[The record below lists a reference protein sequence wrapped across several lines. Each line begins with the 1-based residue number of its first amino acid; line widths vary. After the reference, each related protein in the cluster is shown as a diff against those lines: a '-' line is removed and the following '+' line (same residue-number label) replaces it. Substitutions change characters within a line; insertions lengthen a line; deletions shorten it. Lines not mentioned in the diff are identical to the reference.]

1 MYEEKKKEKA
11 CRVKYKRPVNLG
23 ESHMMSLN
31 GVSLIQ
37 LFCTFDNFQN
47 EKKNWKDKFISYS
60 QLSM

>member
-23 ESHMMSLN
+23 ESHTMSLN

-47 EKKNWKDKFISYS
+47 EKKN
-60 QLSM
+60 